1 MMKRQTGCDDVI
13 EVTETQIAEL
23 AEDPNLESIH
33 LGRIISEQVLYPV
46 YDHSKRYNSI
56 TMEPEDEVIITK
68 HRDGTYFIHFMSLAP
83 RHYHYKAPWVTDE
96 QTTME
101 DEAIYH
107 V

>member
-1 MMKRQTGCDDVI
+1 MI
-13 EVTETQIAEL
+13 EFTNEQIAEL

-33 LGRIISEQVLYPV
+33 AGRLITDQYFYSVYTEVGNQKSAIMMEAEDDVLV
-46 YDHSKRYNSI
+46 SKH
-56 TMEPEDEVIITK
+56 K
-68 HRDGTYFIHFMSLAP
+68 DGTYFMHFMSLTP
-83 RHYHYKAPWVTDE
+83 KRFHYKAPWVNDE

>member
-1 MMKRQTGCDDVI
+1 MNVMI
-13 EVTETQIAEL
+13 VTAEQIREL

-33 LGRIISEQVLYPV
+33 LGKIISEQSLYCV
-46 YDHSKRYNSI
+46 YDHNYRRYNSI
-56 TMEPEDEVIITK
+56 TMEPGDEVIITK
-68 HRDGTYFIHFMSLAP
+68 HRDGTYFMHFMS
-83 RHYHYKAPWVTDE
+83 RITQYHYKAPWVTDE